1 MSTPTLHRKGS
12 LLAAPGQQLSL
23 LEQVQTAAF
32 TSKLKETAAYPLRP
46 NALEVLQLNLGYQCN
61 QTCAHCHVDAGPDRK
76 EVMSKETM
84 EKIVEVLSHHPI
96 ATLDLTGG
104 APEMNPNF
112 RWFVETVRPL
122 VDELIVRSNLTI
134 FSANARFHDM
144 PAFFAEQRVRVI
156 SSLPCYTEANTDRQR
171 GNGVFQRSIEALR
184 QLNRVGYAQSETGLE
199 LDLVFNPQ
207 GTSLPG
213 PQAALEADY
222 KRILKDEHD
231 LSFDRLFCITNLPI
245 SRFLDSLVK
254 ADRLEEYMQKLV
266 DAFNPSTIA
275 GLMCRN
281 TLSVGWNGRLYDC
294 DFNQMLDLEI
304 KRDSGRHIDDLDLT
318 QLADREIVV
327 HQHCFGCTAGEGSS
341 CQGTLV

>member
-1 MSTPTLHRKGS
+1 MSTPTLHRTGS
-12 LLAAPGQQLSL
+12 LLASPSQQLAL
-23 LEQVQTAAF
+23 LEEVKTVAF
-32 TSKLKETAAYPLRP
+32 ASRLQAIGAYPLRP
-46 NALEVLQLNLGYQCN
+46 NDLEVLQLNLGYQCN

-76 EVMSKETM
+76 EVMSKGTM
-84 EKIVEVLSHHPI
+84 EKIVDVLSQHSI

-112 RWFVETVRPL
+112 RWFVETARPL

-134 FSANARFHDM
+134 FSANARYNDM
-144 PAFFAEQRVRVI
+144 PEFFAKHRVRVI

-171 GNGVFQRSIEALR
+171 GIGVFHRSIDALR
-184 QLNRVGYAQSETGLE
+184 QLNRVGYAQPETGLV

-207 GTSLPG
+207 GISLPA
-213 PQAALEADY
+213 PQAALESDY
-222 KRILKDEHD
+222 KRILKEEHD
-231 LSFDRLFCITNLPI
+231 LTFNHLFCISNLPI

-254 ADRLEEYMQKLV
+254 TERLEAYMQKLV
-266 DAFNPSTIA
+266 DAFNPNAAA

-281 TLSVGWNGRLYDC
+281 TLSIGWDGKLYDC

-304 KRDSGRHIDDLDLT
+304 KRDSGRYIDDFDFA
-318 QLADREIVV
+318 QLVDREIVV